1 MTRYIRLHA
10 DAMLDIDGHF
20 GYITQD
26 SPDQAL
32 RFFDAAR
39 QTFAALARMPGMGQV
54 YDSGDGD
61 VVNIRK
67 WSVKGFK
74 KYLIFYRYDDEV
86 IEILRVIHAQ
96 RDFEP
101 LLRGL

>member
-10 DAMLDIDGHF
+10 DATLDIDEHF
-20 GYITQD
+20 GYLTQRD
-26 SPDQAL
+26 AEQAL

-39 QTFAALARMPGMGQV
+39 QTFAALARMPGMGQA
-54 YDSGDGD
+54 YDSGDAD

-67 WSVKGFK
+67 WAVKGFK
-74 KYLIFYRYDDEV
+74 KYLIFYRYDDEA
-86 IEILRVIHAQ
+86 IEILRVIHAM

-101 LLRGL
+101 LLKGL

>member
-1 MTRYIRLHA
+1 MTRYIRLHT
-10 DAMLDIDGHF
+10 DATLDIDEHF
-20 GYITQD
+20 GYLTQRD
-26 SPDQAL
+26 AEQAL

-39 QTFAALARMPGMGQV
+39 QTFAALARMPGMGQA
-54 YDSGDGD
+54 YDSGDRD

-67 WSVKGFK
+67 WAVKGFK
-74 KYLIFYRYDDEV
+74 KYLIFYRYDDEA
-86 IEILRVIHAQ
+86 IEILRVVYAT